1 MANAYVGLGSNLG
14 EREHTLQAALRQL
27 GETDGVEVLVVSA
40 FIETAPVG
48 GPEGQPP
55 FLNAAAHLRS
65 GIGAEG
71 LLERLL
77 AIEHSFG
84 RVRRVHWGP
93 RTLDL
98 DLLLY
103 DDLVLD
109 TEGLTVPH
117 PRMHERVFVLEP
129 LAQIAPA
136 VVHPVLGRT
145 VADLLAALRASH

>member
-27 GETDGVEVLVVSA
+27 GETQGVEVVVVSA

-55 FLNAAAHLRS
+55 FLNAAAHVRT
-65 GIGAEG
+65 GIGAVEF
-71 LLERLL
+71 LERLL
-77 AIEHSFG
+77 AIEKAFG

-103 DDLVLD
+103 DGLVLD
-109 TEGLTVPH
+109 TERLRVPH
-117 PRMHERVFVLEP
+117 PRMHERAFVLEP

-145 VADLLAALRASH
+145 VADLLSALRASQ

>member
-1 MANAYVGLGSNLG
+1 M
-14 EREHTLQAALRQL
+14 
-27 GETDGVEVLVVSA
+27 LVVSG

-55 FLNAAAHLRS
+55 FLNAAAHLRT
-65 GIGAEG
+65 GLGAEA

-77 AIEHSFG
+77 AIENALG
-84 RVRRVHWGP
+84 RVRRVRWGP

-109 TEGLTVPH
+109 TERLAVPH
-117 PRMHERVFVLEP
+117 PRMHERLFVLEP

-145 VADLLAALRASH
+145 VADLLAALRASQ